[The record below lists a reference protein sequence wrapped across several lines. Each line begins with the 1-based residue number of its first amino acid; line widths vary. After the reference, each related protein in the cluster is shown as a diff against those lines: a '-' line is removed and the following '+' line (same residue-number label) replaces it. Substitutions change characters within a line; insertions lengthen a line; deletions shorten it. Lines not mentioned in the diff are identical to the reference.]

1 LSAPAPGQVVVT
13 VAGAALGVDPR
24 AEIAGTVSAV
34 GEAAAEWLGKRV
46 VVPRILPCGDC
57 NACRRGRVAH
67 CRSRAA
73 RNGLGASETVPAR
86 WLCSVEPPLWLEGE
100 ELWRLAVLA
109 DAALAPY
116 TALCRA
122 GVGPSDRVV
131 IVGRDARARFAAAIA
146 VAKGA
151 TVVADEGAAGQYDGA
166 VILAA
171 GVADRRRALELAGE
185 GATVVMLDGP
195 SDFDSPKDD
204 QSAPFATD
212 WSHLVNAEVHVL
224 GSVGGHPDLLPEL
237 CALVVRGQLPLAAH
251 VRRVSVDEAARAH
264 AAYLSDGGL
273 LPIAVP

>member
-1 LSAPAPGQVVVT
+1 MSAPPSVAAGQVVIT

-34 GEAAAEWLGKRV
+34 GEAAGEWLGKRV
-46 VVPRILPCGDC
+46 VVPRMLPCRDC

-73 RNGLGASETVPAR
+73 RNGLGATETVPAR
-86 WLCSVEPPLWLEGE
+86 WLCSVEPPLWPESV
-100 ELWRLAVLA
+100 ELWQLAALA

-116 TALCRA
+116 TALSRA

-131 IVGRDARARFAAAIA
+131 VVGRDARAHFAAAIA

-151 TVVADEGAAGQYDGA
+151 AVVAEAAVEGAIDGA
-166 VILAA
+166 IIVATGA
-171 GVADRRRALELAGE
+171 ADRRRALSLAGP
-185 GATVVMLDGP
+185 GATVVLMDANV
-195 SDFDSPKDD
+195 D
-204 QSAPFATD
+204 QSEDSAPFSTD
-212 WSHLVNAEVHVL
+212 WARLVDAEAHVL

-237 CALVVRGQLPLAAH
+237 CALVVRGQLPLAAA

-264 AAYLSDGGL
+264 VAYLRDGGP